1 MGKVRHRKQTR
12 AARVAVTAAPL
23 ADPSDPTT
31 NSHPNQHR
39 EGKKG
44 ARRDHEMQDLLDKLR
59 APEGRDRVFA
69 ASTLSSLI
77 LSLPPMQLRLL
88 LSRNLIGLLIERL
101 STLSAPSLSSSS
113 TPPPSDDLSTAIESL
128 GALRN
133 LAVSSPPHI
142 LSEMHNKR
150 LLLPLATIHLPLL
163 AHFLPH
169 QLAPPPAPVKPAL
182 PATAEQRRAAD
193 AANEA
198 HDTLRRSFWD
208 WTENVLTLVWC
219 LAESNTKI
227 LAGLN
232 AYAEHIVALCVALL
246 DEDRLGI
253 DKLDGDEQRGE
264 GAAAGGM
271 DVEGGK
277 ALKKKDAKREKAKRL
292 RVPLFVAVAA
302 AQTLHAFI
310 SSNPAAHT
318 HLLSSAGSF
327 TFSPSLSTLLSIL
340 LTPTPPSSSSHPS
353 TSSTDAASSS
363 APSSADADAWAQL
376 RVLAFGS
383 LLEIAKGRS
392 KRRDVETVR
401 DALRSDVAQGVLL
414 GLVGSARLED
424 AVGEAKKVAGEI
436 DPTAL
441 PNQHTTAPDSPAGKL
456 AALERQSQTLQLA
469 LEVLSEW
476 LASGLPAAGSFDG
489 AAGSGAEG
497 EDEGEDE
504 EEQEAWGGISME
516 VEGGDDID
524 MGASDGE
531 GEDEAMG
538 GDQVN
543 EADGVI
549 RRRRGDTP
557 TADDS
562 MLDDLAA
569 TAGDGDDSDS
579 DSDDDSA
586 VDASA
591 TKSGALALLS
601 SLPLQLLALSRPTS
615 LSFLSPSSF
624 APSPLDSPASASA
637 TSSSG
642 LISTSAASADL
653 VPHNLA
659 PLAEALTT
667 VHVRATEAL
676 NNLYV
681 VLSRAGAAKG
691 AAAATASRRDAK
703 ELQSVFESALQLMLG
718 ALEGARA
725 YSAATPA
732 ATAAAS
738 SGKKGKGG
746 DKAPQQQGG
755 DEVDE
760 VQERRL
766 EVVMAAAGVVWGCV
780 RLGLDPEHGAGLVV
794 GPDTTPFL
802 IQRVYAS
809 PFAAEPTPSGEAIRV
824 RTLGALGYLGRRKGV
839 PAEEN
844 AQIGRFLLSLLPS
857 RTASTSASTSPS
869 TVASTPDILL
879 QDIDSLIDLYA
890 DEEREYDVPVFREGG
905 MLQALEGSV
914 PGVRA
919 AIKKVDRN
927 KFPELRSRADGALEN
942 LVAFVGYRKDVV
954 KQRR

>member
-12 AARVAVTAAPL
+12 AARVAASAAPL
-23 ADPSDPTT
+23 TDTSDPTT

-44 ARRDHEMQDLLDKLR
+44 QRRDTEMQDLLDKLR

-101 STLSAPSLSSSS
+101 STLSAPSSPSSSS

-133 LAVSSPPHI
+133 FAVSSPPHI

-150 LLLPLATIHLPLL
+150 LLLPLATVHLPLL

-232 AYAEHIVALCVALL
+232 AHAEQIVALCVALL

-253 DKLDGDEQRGE
+253 DKLDGDE
-264 GAAAGGM
+264 GAAGPGGM

-340 LTPTPPSSSSHPS
+340 LTPAPPSSSSR
-353 TSSTDAASSS
+353 TSSTSIDAAP
-363 APSSADADAWAQL
+363 AATPSSADTDAWAQL

-392 KRRDVETVR
+392 KRRDAETVR

-424 AVGEAKKVAGEI
+424 AVEEAKKVAGEI

-441 PNQHTTAPDSPAGKL
+441 PNQHTTAPDSAAGKL

-489 AAGSGAEG
+489 APGGGAEG
-497 EDEGEDE
+497 EEDD

-569 TAGDGDDSDS
+569 TAGDGDDSDG
-579 DSDDDSA
+579 DSGDDDDSA
-586 VDASA
+586 AETSA
-591 TKSGALALLS
+591 AKSGALALLS

-637 TSSSG
+637 ASSSAG
-642 LISTSAASADL
+642 LISTSASRTDL

-691 AAAATASRRDAK
+691 ASAGSKRDAK

-725 YSAATPA
+725 HSAAAPA
-732 ATAAAS
+732 LTATAA

-766 EVVMAAAGVVWGCV
+766 EVVMAAGGVVWGCV

-802 IQRVYAS
+802 IQQVYAS
-809 PFAAEPTPSGEAIRV
+809 PFAAQPTPSGEAIRV
-824 RTLGALGYLGRRKGV
+824 RTLGALGYLGRRKAV

-857 RTASTSASTSPS
+857 RTTSASSTSPS

-879 QDIDSLIDLYA
+879 QAIDSLIDLYA
-890 DEEREYDVPVFREGG
+890 DEEREYDGPVFREGG
-905 MLQALEGSV
+905 MLQTLEGSV

-927 KFPELRSRADGALEN
+927 KFPELRSRADGALDN

-954 KQRR
+954 KARR